1 MSRTG
6 GSSIEAKVGLW
17 LSGDSVDG
25 DERRII
31 ANGSEFPF
39 GGDENTLELVV
50 VVAQHCKCT
59 K

>member
-6 GSSIEAKVGLW
+6 GSSTEAKVGLW

-25 DERRII
+25 DERRI

-39 GGDENTLELVV
+39 EGDENTLELVV